1 MTTRIVPGI
10 ATAALSLAAAS
21 SGQAADFSFRI
32 GGGSWDQDLS
42 GQYADEGSASFDLE
56 DDAGLSGSSNG
67 YLYAQLE
74 HPVFLLPNIRLERSN
89 FSEDGQGT
97 VQRDFTFRGEDFT
110 ASEAVD
116 STFEIEQTDIIAY
129 YSALDTLVDLDLG
142 LDVRLIDA
150 DISIRSQSTNEE
162 ASESISAPVPLG
174 YAALRVDVP
183 GTGAYVRA
191 QGSGIG
197 FDGSSFIDTRALVGY
212 TSDFGIGIELGYR
225 RQELEIDDIDD
236 IDGDVTI
243 EGGFA
248 GVHYAF

>member
-1 MTTRIVPGI
+1 MTTRMMTAI
-10 ATAALSLAAAS
+10 ATGALGLAAIGS
-21 SGQAADFSFRI
+21 SQAADFSFRI
-32 GGGSWDQDLS
+32 GGGSWDQNLS
-42 GQYADEGSASFDLE
+42 GQYADEGSKSFDLE

-74 HPVFLLPNIRLERSN
+74 HPVFLLPNIRLERSS
-89 FSEDGQGT
+89 FDEDGRG
-97 VQRDFTFRGEDFT
+97 TFRREIDFGGKT
-110 ASEAVD
+110 YNIDESVD
-116 STFEIEQTDIIAY
+116 STFEIKQTDIIAY
-129 YSALDTLVDLDLG
+129 YSVLDTLVDLDLG

-150 DISIRSQSTNEE
+150 DVSIRSRDNTKA
-162 ASESISAPVPLG
+162 ASESVSAPVPMG
-174 YAALRVDVP
+174 YAAVRVDVP

-212 TSDFGIGIELGYR
+212 TSDFGIGVELGYR

-236 IDGDVTI
+236 IDGDVTL

>member
-1 MTTRIVPGI
+1 MMMKSIVTGI
-10 ATAALSLAAAS
+10 AVGALGLAAAG

-74 HPVFLLPNIRLERSN
+74 HPVFLLPNIRLERSSFDN
-89 FSEDGQGT
+89 DGQGT
-97 VQRDFTFRGEDFT
+97 VQRDFTFRGQSFT
-110 ASEAVD
+110 VNQAVE

-129 YSALDTLVDLDLG
+129 YSVLDTLVDLDLG

-150 DISIRSQSTNEE
+150 DVSIRSGSQE
-162 ASESISAPVPLG
+162 ASESISTPVPMG

-197 FDGSSFIDTRALVGY
+197 LQGSSFIDTRALVGY
-212 TSDFGIGIELGYR
+212 TSDLGIGVELGYR

-236 IDGDVTI
+236 IDGDVTL

>member
-10 ATAALSLAAAS
+10 AAAALSLAAAS
-21 SGQAADFSFRI
+21 SSQAADFSFRI

-56 DDAGLSGSSNG
+56 DDAGLSGSSDG

-74 HPVFLLPNIRLERSN
+74 HPVFLLPNIRLERSS

-97 VQRDFTFRGEDFT
+97 VQRGFTFRGEGFT

-129 YSALDTLVDLDLG
+129 YSVLDTLVDLDLG

-150 DISIRSQSTNEE
+150 DISIRSQNAQ
-162 ASESISAPVPLG
+162 ASESLSAPIPMG

-225 RQELEIDDIDD
+225 RQELEIDDIDN